1 MVAIHARDF
10 VSSMRK
16 AEQGGKVVYTYAQTT
31 ICDCLYVGDQAA
43 YGRYRENAFQKNL
56 AQRAADERCG
66 KPGSGLELLGTAR
79 GQQPSRLLGMSDG

>member
-56 AQRAADERCG
+56 ANEQQMNAVVSPDPVWSSWG
-66 KPGSGLELLGTAR
+66 QPGGNNHLVC
-79 GQQPSRLLGMSDG
+79 